1 MIENLIILI
10 EKLNENFDEVNLK
23 DTDLKAHEQN
33 N

>member
-10 EKLNENFDEVNLK
+10 EKLNENFDEENLK
-23 DTDLKAHEQN
+23 DTDLKALEQN